1 MTAREPAA
9 RIVSTRLAWAISTG
23 SPKNTG
29 FIGRYWTPLAAP
41 EDPLLAGYRTATFDT
56 RREARAFL
64 VGAVKRPGCYHAFP
78 RARVVRV
85 RITIEEVGHG

>member
-1 MTAREPAA
+1 MTARELAA
-9 RIVSTRLAWAISTG
+9 PVVSTRLAWAIATG

-29 FIGRYWTPLAAP
+29 FIGRYWWTPL

-64 VGAVKRPGCYHAFP
+64 VGTVKRPGHYHAFP
-78 RARVVRV
+78 RAHVVRV
-85 RITIEEVGHG
+85 RISVQEVGRG